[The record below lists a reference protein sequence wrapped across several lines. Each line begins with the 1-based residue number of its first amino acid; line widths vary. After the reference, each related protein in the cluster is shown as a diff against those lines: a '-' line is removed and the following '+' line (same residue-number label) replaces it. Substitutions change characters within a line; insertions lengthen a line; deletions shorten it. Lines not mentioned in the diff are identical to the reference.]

1 MRGLQAGWECRNC
14 SGTGLGHLGK
24 DGPPAHMLMV
34 LCACARPTMN
44 TWAHSPAHPLPGSQ
58 TEERIGLR
66 EQGCPGGPRDHA
78 KQTPP
83 GPVTLFPLKTIRK
96 LIPHSLLLTE
106 LSSFQQSLY
115 LLPARH
121 GGTEQQQ
128 HQWHTSTVFFLC
140 AKSSVKYL
148 IRMFLFNVNKSLV
161 REMLLLLPFYR

>member
-44 TWAHSPAHPLPGSQ
+44 TWARSPAHPLPGSQ
-58 TEERIGLR
+58 TEESIGLR

-83 GPVTLFPLKTIRK
+83 WACYALSFENHQKTHPTLPLA
-96 LIPHSLLLTE
+96 HSAFIL
-106 LSSFQQSLY
+106 
-115 LLPARH
+115 
-121 GGTEQQQ
+121 
-128 HQWHTSTVFFLC
+128 STVIV
-140 AKSSVKYL
+140 SSP
-148 IRMFLFNVNKSLV
+148 RQA
-161 REMLLLLPFYR
+161 RGYRATATSIAHICGVLSVCQELR